1 MGVFK
6 GETRRRGA
14 SARCGRPVHLA
25 PRDVPVV
32 VVLLDRGRVVL
43 TIDHRCLRRGSNLS
57 AMPIHST
64 TQTRRRERPARPG
77 HGGTGRG
84 RREDRHTEVALREFL
99 RQRHLAGDSR
109 VFPLQAEEEFRTGL
123 PAGKSNRWT
132 AESPET
138 QSIKLVAPPR
148 KSSSSNAV
156 GDGCCCW
163 LRGWVCDAMR
173 WGAVRFER
181 LRACVNQ
188 NNRRKPTDGDLNKAG
203 LYALSRTARS
213 KTFGWLFV
221 TATQLLAC
229 WVKGSN

>member
-1 MGVFK
+1 MPAQRKQPVSHAHSFHNPNPTQ
-6 GETRRRGA
+6 GEA
-14 SARCGRPVHLA
+14 CP
-25 PRDVPVV
+25 
-32 VVLLDRGRVVL
+32 
-43 TIDHRCLRRGSNLS
+43 
-57 AMPIHST
+57 
-64 TQTRRRERPARPG
+64 PG

-99 RQRHLAGDSR
+99 RQRHLAVVSR

-163 LRGWVCDAMR
+163 LRGWVCDAMGCG
-173 WGAVRFER
+173 GALRFER

-203 LYALSRTARS
+203 LYALSCTARS

-229 WVKGSN
+229 WVRGSN